1 LITLDHFVAAI
12 TGFPARPKLLSI
24 IAWQRRQLDQIVDQ
38 PFPHSTFKVFHG
50 MWACLRKQY
59 AFQIVDPPQ
68 IGKRVHNYAVRRFKP
83 LRAF

>member
-38 PFPHSTFKVFHG
+38 PFH
-50 MWACLRKQY
+50 
-59 AFQIVDPPQ
+59 D
-68 IGKRVHNYAVRRFKP
+68 GKPGLSFAHLRRFF
-83 LRAF
+83 LARGL